1 MPADSP
7 RPVYM
12 EGGDS
17 GFPTPGASCVCRRNI
32 AERRHCACPP
42 VQANQQVYKKAVRS
56 RDEMDSADTHLSPI
70 STPEVTEMRP
80 TLEVRIPSYE
90 STPISSSSSSPLESA
105 RSFLQQTINS
115 LPDVVLSPAWWKL
128 QAPGANPLILSYA
141 VPDSGVVV
149 QVTGYANGQYVVRIF
164 SAPEGQR
171 PESPLVAVSV
181 LGHECFGEVKDV
193 PAWKVR
199 ETLLERI
206 GWSQMLD

>member
-1 MPADSP
+1 MPTDSTQ
-7 RPVYM
+7 PVYM
-12 EGGDS
+12 EGDD
-17 GFPTPGASCVCRRNI
+17 GFPTPGACCLCQRNI
-32 AERRHCACPP
+32 AGKRHCACPS
-42 VQANQQVYKKAVRS
+42 VQANQPVYKKAVRS
-56 RDEMDSADTHLSPI
+56 REVMNSPNTNLSEI

-80 TLEVRIPSYE
+80 SLEVRIPSYD
-90 STPISSSSSSPLESA
+90 STPTSSTSSSPLESA

-164 SAPEGQR
+164 SAHEGQR

-181 LGHECFGEVKDV
+181 LGHECFGEVKEV

-199 ETLLERI
+199 EALLERI